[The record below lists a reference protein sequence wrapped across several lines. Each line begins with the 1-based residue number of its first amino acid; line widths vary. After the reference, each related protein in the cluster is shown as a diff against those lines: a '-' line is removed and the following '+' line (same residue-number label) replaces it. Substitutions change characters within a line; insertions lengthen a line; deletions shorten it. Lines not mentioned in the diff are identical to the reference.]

1 MWKFFSVLTIVMT
14 FYGVSLTNDEPVTF
28 EKIIGNG
35 MALLSCYVIFGY
47 AFKKNVLP
55 RKTAK
60 TFAWLFSGYL
70 IVTNLVFIARLY
82 EKYSTADTPLWAAVV
97 AFVIGAGINYI
108 EWLAVWRYGNDE
120 IDTSAQVAWDR
131 PRP

>member
-1 MWKFFSVLTIVMT
+1 MWKFFFVLTIVMT
-14 FYGVSLTNDEPVTF
+14 FYGGSLTNDEPVTF
-28 EKIIGNG
+28 EKIVGNS

-47 AFKKNVLP
+47 AFKKKVLP

-70 IVTNLVFIARLY
+70 IVANLVFIARLY
-82 EKYSTADTPLWAAVV
+82 EKYSIADTPLWAAVV